1 MSESFGAWSWISDL
15 VIESPMAEIL
25 YQGTCFERSF
35 STLKYRVLVPPQ

>member
-25 YQGTCFERSF
+25 VCWGERGQEC
-35 STLKYRVLVPPQ
+35 K